1 VESLKADGAVEVVRP
16 WAEADKN
23 DDNLLELH
31 DAAQGLLRALGAIAE
46 TAAAEED
53 DTTQKEDDEGD
64 APEEVSGST
73 GHAAAITE
81 KRYEYGVFLSH
92 KQSDAKDFARSLFTL
107 FEGRGV
113 KCFLDME
120 FRGELND
127 LELIVSTARTLIF
140 VLSDNVFDSE
150 WCIKELAAAVRHG
163 VKVVFVLKEGAR
175 WADKDGNYVCTFP
188 PDSLIRAKV
197 PAEAVLAFSSKAINH
212 SNDYYAAFAQN
223 LLQRIDAQQEQI
235 DSLRGDVAA
244 AAAAASTSPAAGG
257 SGAAVLAQ
265 AHAALEAHLAGVH
278 PGLVTYIDALIELG
292 VDTIE
297 DLTELDEESID
308 SLKLKKMHRA
318 KFLKACG
325 M

>member
-1 VESLKADGAVEVVRP
+1 
-16 WAEADKN
+16 
-23 DDNLLELH
+23 
-31 DAAQGLLRALGAIAE
+31 
-46 TAAAEED
+46 
-53 DTTQKEDDEGD
+53 
-64 APEEVSGST
+64 
-73 GHAAAITE
+73 
-81 KRYEYGVFLSH
+81 
-92 KQSDAKDFARSLFTL
+92 
-107 FEGRGV
+107 
-113 KCFLDME
+113 M
-120 FRGELND
+120 LN
-127 LELIVSTARTLIF
+127 
-140 VLSDNVFDSE
+140 
-150 WCIKELAAAVRHG
+150 
-163 VKVVFVLKEGAR
+163 
-175 WADKDGNYVCTFP
+175 FP
-188 PDSLIRAKV
+188 PTWLISAKV
-197 PAEAVLAFSSKAINH
+197 PADVEPAFLSKAINH
-212 SNDYYAAFAQN
+212 SSDHYAAFAKD